1 MNRLNKNDIYEQ
13 IEKNVSDRTYAEN
26 VRIFDEII
34 ERKAINDNDLC
45 ELIYISRNY
54 NYEK

>member
-1 MNRLNKNDIYEQ
+1 MNKNDIYEQ

>member
-45 ELIYISRNY
+45 ELIYILRNY